1 MAVPLLLQ
9 LLMGPL
15 QWPMVIPLGQEWQEA
30 HLLDSQ
36 EQLLY
41 TRSLCLLAGR

>member
-1 MAVPLLLQ
+1 MAAPHLLQ

-15 QWPMVIPLGQEWQEA
+15 QWPMVTPLGQESQGA
-30 HLLDSQ
+30 HLLDSL

-41 TRSLCLLAGR
+41 TRSPCLLAGR